1 MKPVGYRGVK
11 LTKHSFSTERK
22 TRSMYTTLSFFEIS
36 EGCRR
41 PSTVR
46 GGNVSEMTHHRP
58 NARLLIVASY
68 HGPYIC
74 ACLAAF
80 ETWRRAMQRRRGGVN
95 SHERDESDNFS
106 PVCHSWHK
114 ALPAERGKNGSRHVL
129 LILHAHSS
137 PPDQP
142 GRSGHSVC
150 GTHGPFLMPGRTR

>member
-1 MKPVGYRGVK
+1 M
-11 LTKHSFSTERK
+11 TKHSFSTEQK
-22 TRSMYTTLSFFEIS
+22 TRSIRTTLSFFEIS

-68 HGPYIC
+68 HRPYIC

-80 ETWRRAMQRRRGGVN
+80 ETWRRAMQRRRVVS
-95 SHERDESDNFS
+95 SHEEDESDNFS
-106 PVCHSWHK
+106 RHK

-129 LILHAHSS
+129 LILHAHPS